1 MLTRGIRNPT
11 PGAPVSLAVRRASAK
26 SPTQNS
32 DNGHNLG
39 LLAAASEFIDDPL
52 NELYR
57 ELDIGWVADAAPDDL
72 FDDTSWS
79 DLEAVF
85 ESTEAAAAVTPDGK
99 VIARDTV
106 PVWDLYWRT

>member
-1 MLTRGIRNPT
+1 M
-11 PGAPVSLAVRRASAK
+11 
-26 SPTQNS
+26 
-32 DNGHNLG
+32 
-39 LLAAASEFIDDPL
+39 
-52 NELYR
+52 
-57 ELDIGWVADAAPDDL
+57 VADAAPDDL